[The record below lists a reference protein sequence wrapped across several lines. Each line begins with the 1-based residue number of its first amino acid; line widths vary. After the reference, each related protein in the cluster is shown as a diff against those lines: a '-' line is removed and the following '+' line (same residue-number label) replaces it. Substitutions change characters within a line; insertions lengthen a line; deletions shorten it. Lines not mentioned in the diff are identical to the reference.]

1 MNDPWE
7 PSYEFKKKKEE
18 MIILCQEASCFPLKR
33 RHSLGGGGGEE
44 EVRKFW
50 EFIIVTSICL
60 LGVIR
65 MSPTP
70 IFSSTS
76 VHLVSLS
83 QASLEKNHR
92 LLSLAVLQ
100 RTPQRDGQHPG
111 R

>member
-7 PSYEFKKKKEE
+7 PSYELKKKKKKG
-18 MIILCQEASCFPLKR
+18 LYYVKKPVAFHLR
-33 RHSLGGGGGEE
+33 GGTAWGGGGEE